1 MNQQHEA
8 AIHCITTYSQ
18 PISLLSGDHAHYE
31 NYAPPSDYQYHS
43 LLLSPFS
50 LTLSSPLSPLSL
62 PSPPLSFFL
71 YFSPSIFLLVL
82 DCGRFLKVLSHIY
95 PKDVYLFCWL
105 VSWILLRSKC
115 LHHLKSVHLKCQH
128 LYTMD

>member
-18 PISLLSGDHAHYE
+18 PISLLSGDHGIMRIMHHHQTINITLSY
-31 NYAPPSDYQYHS
+31 S
-43 LLLSPFS
+43 LLSP
-50 LTLSSPLSPLSL
+50 PLSPLS
-62 PSPPLSFFL
+62 PPLSFSL
-71 YFSPSIFLLVL
+71 YLSPSIFLLVL

-105 VSWILLRSKC
+105 VSWILLHSKC